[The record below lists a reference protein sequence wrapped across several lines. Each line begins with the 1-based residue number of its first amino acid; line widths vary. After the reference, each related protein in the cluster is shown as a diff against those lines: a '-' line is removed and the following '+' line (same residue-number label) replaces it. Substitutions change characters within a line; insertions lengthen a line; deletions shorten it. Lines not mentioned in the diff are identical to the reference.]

1 MSIELTRP
9 SPCEILISG
18 DRTNDYDQV
27 IIDGLFVAL
36 RRHLD
41 DPLSERELAIWQ
53 EAYQKGRAAERAV
66 HEV

>member
-1 MSIELTRP
+1 MAIELTRTSP
-9 SPCEILISG
+9 SEILISG
-18 DRTNDYDQV
+18 DRTNDDDRV

-53 EAYQKGRAAERAV
+53 EAYRKGRATERAV